1 MPILKITDANK
12 WQIKLLL
19 IIVASAIVF
28 LIMLFTNN
36 LVSELIQRE
45 KESVQLFADVYRRYT
60 NLNTNPEDI
69 DFLVTK
75 FSSLIK
81 FPMIMT
87 DEYDNPIF
95 PFESYTLNVEFNT
108 RWTTEEKRQRLKK
121 MIAKIKEDYPPIVI
135 YNDNGEIFA
144 KFYYTHSTLI
154 ERLKFFPL
162 IEIIVAF
169 TFIFFGYQAYKNI
182 RKNQESKLW
191 VGMAKEAAHQL
202 GTPLSSLLA
211 WLEILKTNHNQ
222 KIPIEEV
229 INEMEK
235 DIQRLQIISERF
247 SKIGSK
253 TEKVRVNLVDL
264 IDNVVDYFEK
274 RLPHLGKRIV
284 IIRKYPQNQI
294 FGDVN
299 PILFSW
305 TIENLFKNAF
315 EAIENREGKIE
326 IKLIETKKRI
336 QIYLSDT
343 GKGMTSKQKRF
354 AFQPGYT
361 TKTRGWGI
369 GLTFCKRIIEE
380 YHNSKIF
387 IKETSPGK
395 GTTFVIEIPNK
406 FPNVF
411 K

>member
-1 MPILKITDANK
+1 MPFIKITDSNK
-12 WQIKLLL
+12 WQIKLIL
-19 IIVASAIVF
+19 ISIASVIVL
-28 LIMLFTNN
+28 LIMLFTNK

-75 FSSLIK
+75 LSTLIK

-87 DEYDNPIF
+87 DEKDNPIY
-95 PFESYTLNVEFNT
+95 PFESYTLNINFNPK
-108 RWTTEEKRQRLKK
+108 WSTEEKRRYLKK
-121 MIAKIKEDYPPIVI
+121 LIEKIKTDYPPIVI

-154 ERLKFFPL
+154 ERLKFFPI
-162 IEIIVAF
+162 IEILVAF
-169 TFIFFGYQAYKNI
+169 VFVFFGYLAFKNI
-182 RKNQESKLW
+182 KKSEESKLW

-211 WLEILKTNHNQ
+211 WLEILKTNNNQ
-222 KIPIEEV
+222 EIPTEE
-229 INEMEK
+229 IIKEMEQ
-235 DIQRLQIISERF
+235 DIMRLQTISERF

-253 TEKVRVNLVDL
+253 TDKIRVNLIELVE
-264 IDNVVDYFEK
+264 NVVDYFEK
-274 RLPHLGKRIV
+274 RLPHLGKRISIV
-284 IIRKYPQNQI
+284 KKFPDKPI

-305 TIENLFKNAF
+305 SIENLLKNSF
-315 EAIENREGKIE
+315 EAIENKEGKIE
-326 IKLIETKKRI
+326 IKILESKKRV
-336 QIYLSDT
+336 QILLTDN
-343 GKGMTSKQKRF
+343 GKGMTSRQKRY

-369 GLTFCKRIIEE
+369 GLTFCKRIIED

-395 GTTFVIEIPNK
+395 GTTFVIELPNK
-406 FPNVF
+406 FPTVQ
-411 K
+411 

>member
-1 MPILKITDANK
+1 MPFIKITEANK
-12 WQIKLLL
+12 WQIKLILL
-19 IIVASAIVF
+19 ILASVIVF
-28 LIMLFTNN
+28 LVMLFTNK
-36 LVSELIQRE
+36 LVNELIQRE

-75 FSSLIK
+75 LSLLIK

-87 DEYDNPIF
+87 DENDNPIY
-95 PFESYTLNVEFNT
+95 PFESYTLNIDFKAK
-108 RWTTEEKRQRLKK
+108 WSTEEKRRYLKSLIEK
-121 MIAKIKEDYPPIVI
+121 MRNDYPPIIV
-135 YNDNGEIFA
+135 YNDNGEVFI

-154 ERLKFFPL
+154 DRLKFFPL
-162 IEIIVAF
+162 IEILVAF
-169 TFIFFGYQAYKNI
+169 GFVFIGYLAYKNI
-182 RKNQESKLW
+182 RRSEESKLW

-211 WLEILKTNHNQ
+211 WLEILKSTSEQ
-222 KIPIEEV
+222 QIPTEE
-229 INEMEK
+229 IIKEMEQ
-235 DIQRLQIISERF
+235 DILRLQTISERF

-253 TEKVRVNLVDL
+253 ADKIRVNLVEL
-264 IDNVVDYFEK
+264 IDNVVSYFEK
-274 RLPHLGKRIV
+274 RLPHLGKKIHIV
-284 IIRKYPQNQI
+284 RNFPNKQV

-299 PILFSW
+299 PTLFSW
-305 TIENLFKNAF
+305 TIENLLKNSV
-315 EAIENREGKIE
+315 EAIESKEGRIE
-326 IKLIETKKRI
+326 IKILETKKRI
-336 QIYLSDT
+336 QIHLTDN
-343 GKGMTSKQKRF
+343 GKGMTSKQKRL

-369 GLTFCKRIIEE
+369 GLTFCKRIIED

-411 K
+411 

>member
-12 WQIKLLL
+12 WQIKLIL
-19 IIVASAIVF
+19 IIVASSIVF

-95 PFESYTLNVEFNT
+95 PFESYTLNVEFNA

-169 TFIFFGYQAYKNI
+169 IFVFFAYLAYKNI

-211 WLEILKTNHNQ
+211 WLEILKTNLNQ
-222 KIPIEEV
+222 KIPIEE
-229 INEMEK
+229 IIKEMEK

-315 EAIENREGKIE
+315 EAIESRDGKIE

-336 QIYLSDT
+336 QIFLSDN

-395 GTTFVIEIPNK
+395 GTTFVIEIQNK

-411 K
+411 